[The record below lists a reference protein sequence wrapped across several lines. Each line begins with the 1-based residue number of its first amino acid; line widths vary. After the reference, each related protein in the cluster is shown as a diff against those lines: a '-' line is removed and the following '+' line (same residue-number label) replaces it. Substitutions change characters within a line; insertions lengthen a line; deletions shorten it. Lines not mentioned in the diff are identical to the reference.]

1 MKCQLCQ
8 IDFKTKARLDTHLL
22 RKTACI
28 SAENILQQME
38 LKNSELNYTK
48 NKMKTSEDHADMF
61 RKLHV
66 RTQKQLAEW
75 KNEHDKCSVTLAK
88 RALEGP
94 EEYGEKTTVTVE
106 EYFSNPDNFS
116 NPEDVIPRSSGPKF
130 NPLHHLKSINHT
142 DDSTGNSDDDKDK
155 NNCDDEDDP
164 PRSPPSFYKSDDEF
178 GSNIKWDNNEN
189 DSADDNDMTFTSSTK
204 PGDANSSTFSYRPK
218 NGQTLKQPD
227 SIKAPTNWSSWN
239 GNPGT
244 SWSRTNNFS
253 ANATGGPAVAGR
265 GNGAFGTAEWAKQF
279 TNQFSNNKL
288 ARGAQTRLP
297 NGQIIDTTNMTTTN
311 TTTTNI
317 TNNIININVKLC
329 APGFESIHMTDS
341 RGMTFSMIKKQK
353 IADHLQKLLEI
364 MTDDENS
371 VLNN

>member
-8 IDFKTKARLDTHLL
+8 IDFKTKARLDAHLL

-28 SAENILQQME
+28 SAENILQQLE

-66 RTQKQLAEW
+66 RTQKQLAGW
-75 KNEHDKCSVTLAK
+75 KKDHNQCSVTLAK
-88 RALEGP
+88 RSLE
-94 EEYGEKTTVTVE
+94 EEAEETGEKTTVTVD

-116 NPEDVIPRSSGPKF
+116 NPEDVSSTGPL
-130 NPLHHLKSINHT
+130 NHHLKLNVH
-142 DDSTGNSDDDKDK
+142 NSDDDELDI
-155 NNCDDEDDP
+155 EDSP
-164 PRSPPSFYKSDDEF
+164 NSPPSFYKSSDAEF
-178 GSNIKWDNNEN
+178 GANIKWNTN
-189 DSADDNDMTFTSSTK
+189 DSDNDNDMTFTSSGNTDDK
-204 PGDANSSTFSYRPK
+204 NSSAFSYRPK

-227 SIKAPTNWSSWN
+227 SIKAPTNWSSWK

-253 ANATGGPAVAGR
+253 ADTTGANRTSNVTAQ
-265 GNGAFGTAEWAKQF
+265 FGTAEWAKQF
-279 TNQFSNNKL
+279 TNQFQNNKV
-288 ARGAQTRLP
+288 ARSGGTKTRLP

-364 MTDDENS
+364 MTDEDNS
-371 VLNN
+371 VLNSRN

>member
-8 IDFKTKARLDTHLL
+8 VDFKTKPKLDAHLL

-28 SAENILQQME
+28 SAETILQQLE

-48 NKMKTSEDHADMF
+48 NKMKTTEDHADMF

-75 KNEHDKCSVTLAK
+75 KKEHENCSVTLEK
-88 RALEGP
+88 HNLEEP
-94 EEYGEKTTVTVE
+94 KENPIGEKTTVSVD

-116 NPEDVIPRSSGPKF
+116 NPEDAIPMERPKF
-130 NPLHHLKSINHT
+130 KSNEE
-142 DDSTGNSDDDKDK
+142 DSNNSS
-155 NNCDDEDDP
+155 NSSPSP
-164 PRSPPSFYKSDDEF
+164 PGSPPSFYKSDDEF
-178 GSNIKWDNNEN
+178 GSNMKWNTTN
-189 DSADDNDMTFTSSTK
+189 DDDEDDDKGDNDMTFTSVNR
-204 PGDANSSTFSYRPK
+204 ANRTCNAGNADKTASTFSYRPK
-218 NGQTLKQPD
+218 NGTTLKQPD
-227 SIKAPTNWSSWN
+227 SIKAPTNWSSWE
-239 GNPGT
+239 GNSST
-244 SWSRTNNFS
+244 TRNNHFS
-253 ANATGGPAVAGR
+253 AAATGAKNKITAP
-265 GNGAFGTAEWAKQF
+265 FGTAEWGRQF
-279 TNQFSNNKL
+279 TTQFAGNKFS
-288 ARGAQTRLP
+288 GGGTKTRLP
-297 NGQIIDTTNMTTTN
+297 NGQVIDTSNMTTTN

-364 MTDDENS
+364 MTDDDNNT
-371 VLNN
+371 VLHSNK